1 MKITRNWMHTGFN
14 SLWCSSTRYWI
25 QTTSC
30 RQAVKLRYVHGMTQC
45 YDWISRHQIIYL
57 RSVFFRDNIYE
68 YRWRRQGI
76 FSARLVL
83 INVFPIR
90 GRITFCPKQSRAV
103 HPILIYSSKRLIG
116 KRQIRSNWEWSLFS
130 INHYSGDS
138 FRNIKSLPLWP
149 TSTYFLREWRDF
161 IWTSTRKASTVVAI
175 RYFYNIQSW
184 KNIHTTILYNIQ
196 SCYIQLF

>member
-1 MKITRNWMHTGFN
+1 MHTGFN

-103 HPILIYSSKRLIG
+103 HSILIYSSKRLIG

-130 INHYSGDS
+130 INPL
-138 FRNIKSLPLWP
+138 FRW
-149 TSTYFLREWRDF
+149 FLSQYQEPP
-161 IWTSTRKASTVVAI
+161 VVAHEHLFSPWMEGLYMNKHKKSVNSRSNKI
-175 RYFYNIQSW
+175 FLQYTVLKKYSYNNTIQYSVLLYSV
-184 KNIHTTILYNIQ
+184 ILTV
-196 SCYIQLF
+196 S